1 MVFLTDVDDKLQR
14 AWDIIKDLRVVAED
28 CDDPIIK
35 EQLTTMANFYNYRF
49 AKLFQSV
56 SKLVEPTSGFCH
68 GSEEIREVHIDYN
81 SLRE

>member
-1 MVFLTDVDDKLQR
+1 MVFLTDVDEKLQL
-14 AWDIIKDLRVVAED
+14 AWDIIKDLRVIAED

-35 EQLTTMANFYNYRF
+35 EQLTTLANFYNYRF

-68 GSEEIREVHIDYN
+68 GSEEIQQISINYEY
-81 SLRE
+81 LRE